1 MNTWISIEVADGHK
15 LGAFQALPQGHCL
28 GGLVVLQEIFGV
40 NKHIQNCAATWAQK
54 GWMAVAPCL
63 FDRYQPGLE
72 LGYAPA
78 DIQVGMNLVKR
89 ENAIP
94 NALTDIAA
102 TVRYLSDQ
110 LPGKK
115 IGVLGYCYGG
125 TLAWLSAGNLP
136 VAAAVAY
143 YGGYIAQSLSVI
155 PKCPVMMHFGRLD
168 QHIPTT
174 DVERIGK
181 SHPAAQIFVYEADHG
196 FNCDQRA
203 SFNPEAAALAQQRSS
218 DFLHTHLSAK

>member
-1 MNTWISIEVADGHK
+1 MNTWINIQVADGHS
-15 LGAFQALPQGHCL
+15 LGAFQVLPQGDCL
-28 GGLVVLQEIFGV
+28 GGLVVIQEIFGV
-40 NKHIQNCAATWAQK
+40 NKHIQNCAAAWAKK
-54 GWMAVAPCL
+54 GWMTVAPSL
-63 FDRYQPGLE
+63 FDRYQPGVQ
-72 LGYAPA
+72 LGYTPQ
-78 DIQVGMNLVKR
+78 DMQVGMTYVKR

-102 TVRYLSDQ
+102 SVRYISSQ

-125 TLAWLSAGNLP
+125 TLAWLSAGHLP

-168 QHIPTT
+168 EHIPQT
-174 DVERIGK
+174 DVELIGK
-181 SHPAAQIFVYEADHG
+181 THPAAEIFVYEADHG

-203 SFNPEAAALAQQRSS
+203 SFNSTASALAQQRSN
-218 DFLHTHLSAK
+218 DFLYKHLAAK